1 MNVALVFLAAI
12 GAIIF
17 WWLAGQRLTSK
28 PWLEASPVQAVAGE
42 QDPPVL
48 AVKIGLYVFLGVVGA
63 LFSLSVS
70 AYFMRMEA
78 SDWGGMPVPRLLWV
92 NTAVLVLS
100 SVALQWARREARL
113 GHMEILQPMLAAA
126 FLLAALFLVGQIQA
140 WRELMSTG
148 YVLADN
154 PANSFFYML
163 TGLHGLHVLGGL
175 VVLGRTTARSFVAD
189 ARQDR
194 LRLSV
199 DLSAIYSHFLLAVWL
214 LLFGLF
220 AGWAN
225 DFVDLCRQLL
235 NQGIPG

>member
-1 MNVALVFLAAI
+1 MSVILVFLAAV
-12 GAIIF
+12 GAVMI

-28 PWLEASPVQAVAGE
+28 PWLEASPVQAVAGGE
-42 QDPPVL
+42 EPPVL
-48 AVKIGLYVFLGVVGA
+48 AVKVGLYVFLGVVGA

-70 AYFMRMEA
+70 AYFMRMAA
-78 SDWGGMPVPRLLWV
+78 SDWWGMPVPWLLWV

-100 SVALQWARREARL
+100 SAALQWARREARL
-113 GHMEILQPMLAAA
+113 GHMETLRPTLVAG

-140 WRELMSTG
+140 WRELMSAG

-163 TGLHGLHVLGGL
+163 TGLHGLHILGGL
-175 VVLGRTTARSFVAD
+175 AVLGRTTARAFAPD
-189 ARQDR
+189 APRDR
-194 LRLSV
+194 LSLNV
-199 DLSAIYSHFLLAVWL
+199 DLSAIYSHFMLAVWL
-214 LLFGLF
+214 VLFALF

-235 NQGIPG
+235 N